1 MVIRILCLMVLLLL
15 PLRSTAQGIKK
26 DAQIGFF
33 VEAIHDIDYQDGSY
47 QIIIWLWINS
57 TEGKFDFSQDL
68 FLDNCV
74 DVEISGVFYD
84 SAGSN
89 YHSECKINATIIN
102 QFNVKNFPFDKQKV
116 LLGLD
121 LTDLYEYNFTLDT
134 NSKLRPESVLGWRLD
149 TSFAQVRQSDYNS
162 NFGNYLSD
170 ERLVFHGLD
179 LELILSRDAWSL
191 FFKSFLTLFI
201 AILLASL
208 SLFFP
213 NRCSE
218 EKTGLIVGSLF
229 TVVGNKYFN
238 DGNLPLT
245 IFNLSDKLHLFTIA
259 MITGL
264 TLYAV
269 IEQRLRLKDNYRTDK
284 FMFLGFNLFF
294 FFGVLFF
301 VFAALR

>member
-1 MVIRILCLMVLLLL
+1 
-15 PLRSTAQGIKK
+15 
-26 DAQIGFF
+26 
-33 VEAIHDIDYQDGSY
+33 
-47 QIIIWLWINS
+47 
-57 TEGKFDFSQDL
+57 
-68 FLDNCV
+68 
-74 DVEISGVFYD
+74 
-84 SAGSN
+84 
-89 YHSECKINATIIN
+89 
-102 QFNVKNFPFDKQKV
+102 
-116 LLGLD
+116 
-121 LTDLYEYNFTLDT
+121 LDT

-149 TSFAQVRQSDYNS
+149 TSFAQVRQSDYDS
-162 NFGNYLSD
+162 NFGNYLYD

-201 AILLASL
+201 AVLLASL

-238 DGNLPLT
+238 DGNVPLT
-245 IFNLSDKLHLFTIA
+245 IFNLSDKLHLLTIV

-264 TLYAV
+264 ALYAV
-269 IEQRLRLKDNYRTDK
+269 IEQRLRLKDNIRMDK
-284 FMFLGFNLFF
+284 IMFLGFNLFF

-301 VFAALR
+301 VSSAVYGLF